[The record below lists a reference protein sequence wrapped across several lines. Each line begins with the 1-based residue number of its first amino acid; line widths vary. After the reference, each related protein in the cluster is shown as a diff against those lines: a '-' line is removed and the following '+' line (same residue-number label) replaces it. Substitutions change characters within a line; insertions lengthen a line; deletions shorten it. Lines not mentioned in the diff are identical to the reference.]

1 MVEIV
6 DKLIFEKTI
15 TESFTDGER
24 FNFNVTIPGGAVL
37 SGSDIIY
44 VDRMFAFFS
53 MDSIRIMAPGQSSV
67 TDYTLSLS
75 DIAIDFGTN
84 FTLPIT
90 TIGGFPTDSQPI
102 TKFEDP
108 RFGSINA
115 DSSST
120 VDNYLG
126 DGTSVGDL
134 TISGRSGSNKVVISP
149 DQDIDF
155 TLKIAMLGRKP

>member
-53 MDSIRIMAPGQSSV
+53 MDSIRIMAPTSDV

-90 TIGGFPTDSQPI
+90 TIGGFPTDSQQI
-102 TKFEDP
+102 NKFNDP
-108 RFGSINA
+108 LFGNLNA

-134 TISGRSGSNKVVISP
+134 TIFGRSGSNKVEISP